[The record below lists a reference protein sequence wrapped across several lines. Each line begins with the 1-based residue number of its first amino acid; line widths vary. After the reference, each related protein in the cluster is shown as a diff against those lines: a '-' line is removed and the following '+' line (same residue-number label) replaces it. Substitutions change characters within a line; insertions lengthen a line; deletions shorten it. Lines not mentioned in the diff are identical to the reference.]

1 MSIQINGSTSG
12 AVGGSFELYCGVLG
26 ADNLNPSIIYRWI
39 KYTNGSQI
47 QAGTDASTLS
57 FTTIQ
62 LSDAANYSCIAD
74 VSSDYLTGSIT
85 AVASHGVTVQS
96 KLLYLIRMSCPFL
109 LP

>member
-12 AVGGSFELYCGVLG
+12 TVGESFELSCGVLG
-26 ADNLNPSIIYRWI
+26 AENLNPSITYRWT
-39 KYTNGSQI
+39 KNTNGSQT

-62 LSDAANYSCIAD
+62 LSDADNYSCIAD

-85 AVASHGVTVQS
+85 AVASHSVTVQS
-96 KLLYLIRMSCPFL
+96 KLL
-109 LP
+109 